1 MDQYDKYPEFLAI
14 ARSPWEAY
22 GVSAQIKKLNLKN
35 GIIYLN
41 SLAQE
46 ECLLDRSD
54 FSLPTGNDI
63 KFVKR
68 QTSDQSS
75 IHSYIISKIKAL
87 VVLGLTDKSR
97 NQDQLYIITSNKPRR
112 KLISNLFSLTKI
124 PMSLKFIVI
133 DEGIGTYIGDGYGEN
148 VNSIGGEY
156 MSRQSKYVERSLLLR
171 FLKYPYNRIY
181 NRLLKKS
188 PVNYDFLFTKQGS
201 SLLVNNHLAKIYRNV
216 ISDVGEDIPDKTI
229 PVLFVTQTLVESGY
243 LSEGN
248 YINYLYHTIE
258 RGFQNQKLVI
268 KPHPFEDHK
277 KYSTLSNCHD
287 IDIDI
292 VDNDIGVEELYANW
306 NIKSVVGFYSTSLLT
321 ASAIFNINAY
331 TVADGL
337 IHRTN
342 KTSLQEKILSFRKLT
357 SRYVDPFKNYN
368 GFSNSE

>member
-1 MDQYDKYPEFLAI
+1 MHQYDKYPEFLAI

-22 GVSAQIKKLNLKN
+22 GVSAQVKKLNLKN
-35 GIIYLN
+35 GIIYIT
-41 SLAQE
+41 SLPHE
-46 ECLLDRSD
+46 DYLLDRSD

-63 KFVKR
+63 KLVKG
-68 QTSDQSS
+68 QINSQSS
-75 IHSYIISKIKAL
+75 IHSYIISKLKAL
-87 VVLGLTDKSR
+87 VVLGLNDKSR

-216 ISDVGEDIPDKTI
+216 ISDVCEDIPDKTI
-229 PVLFVTQTLVESGY
+229 PVLFVTQGLVESGY
-243 LSEGN
+243 LSEEN
-248 YINYLYHTIE
+248 YINYLYYTIE

-277 KYSTLSNCHD
+277 KYSTLSNCH
-287 IDIDI
+287 DIDI

-331 TVADGL
+331 TLADGL
-337 IHRTN
+337 IDRIDSTFQ
-342 KTSLQEKILSFRKLT
+342 QENILSFRKLT
-357 SRYVDPFKNYN
+357 SRYVNPFKNHN